1 MCNLNLTET
10 QKNWKLKFLHCIVH
24 VLIGIKNSVVHALKI
39 FITYK
44 TREEKL
50 TAFFTIHLIHAM
62 HLYELAMIEVSIYGR
77 FFDALY
83 RINSF
88 VVALHFRMLFAIQN

>member
-1 MCNLNLTET
+1 M
-10 QKNWKLKFLHCIVH
+10 
-24 VLIGIKNSVVHALKI
+24 LILS
-39 FITYK
+39 F
-44 TREEKL
+44 EEL
-50 TAFFTIHLIHAM
+50 VDLFQ
-62 HLYELAMIEVSIYGR
+62 